1 MFPAESNA
9 GSPERCYP
17 PSVAVLRARWL
28 LAVAQGLH
36 LPYNCTCPIT
46 APVAA
51 PVPDLHLAFGST
63 EPGRPFQALGCSEA
77 VAVPAA

>member
-36 LPYNCTCPIT
+36 LPYNCTCPIS
-46 APVAA
+46 APIARPYLTCTSPSGPLSQVDLSKLSAA
-51 PVPDLHLAFGST
+51 RKP
-63 EPGRPFQALGCSEA
+63 
-77 VAVPAA
+77 